1 MKALVGSWDRRP
13 YQVLAELTALRTRI
27 AELEQELR
35 DARETN
41 EALRRA
47 LSDAIEGEL
56 PLVEADEV
64 AVSAG

>member
-1 MKALVGSWDRRP
+1 MKALVGSWDHRP
-13 YQVLAELTALRTRI
+13 YQVLAELTALRNRI

-35 DARETN
+35 EARETN

-47 LSDAIEGEL
+47 LSDAIDGE
-56 PLVEADEV
+56 VAVVDADGV